1 MKKENLALYVLRLT
15 VTLLIIAAVVAAA
28 LAVVNQITAPVI
40 QKAKEEKTRNAIMTV
55 LPGVHEVQ
63 EIPFT
68 DNTGMVTKV
77 YRANMSHPEDG
88 VIRFSYAVEVT
99 PSGFDGEITLMVGVD
114 QEGKV
119 LGISVISH
127 TETAG
132 LGAVAGANTAA
143 GEAFRQ
149 QFIGQSGHVQVKKD
163 GGVIDAITGATV
175 TSRAICSGINAALDC
190 VAALGGA

>member
-15 VTLLIIAAVVAAA
+15 MTLLIIAAVVAAA

-40 QKAKEEKTRNAIMTV
+40 QKAQEEKTRNAILKV
-55 LPGVHEVQ
+55 LPGGYDR
-63 EIPFT
+63 EIT
-68 DNTGMVTKV
+68 DYSDPSGMVTRV
-77 YRANMSHPEDG
+77 YQGANG
-88 VIRFSYAVEVT
+88 YALEVT
-99 PSGFDGEITLMVGVD
+99 PSGFDGTITLMVGVD
-114 QEGKV
+114 LEGKV

-132 LGAVAGANTAA
+132 LGAVSAADSTA

-163 GGVIDAITGATV
+163 GGNMDAITGATV